1 MYLLHTMKNA
11 DNILIYPFAFAYVLS
26 LLEFLFYPLHYILS
40 KNEKIDLKAIQWHEK
55 YTFRAI
61 FLLNRNNKIFIYI
74 RGKL

>member
-1 MYLLHTMKNA
+1 MFCKLLCSIIVT
-11 DNILIYPFAFAYVLS
+11 AFY
-26 LLEFLFYPLHYILS
+26 FILS
-40 KNEKIDLKAIQWHEK
+40 KNEKIDLKAIHWHEK